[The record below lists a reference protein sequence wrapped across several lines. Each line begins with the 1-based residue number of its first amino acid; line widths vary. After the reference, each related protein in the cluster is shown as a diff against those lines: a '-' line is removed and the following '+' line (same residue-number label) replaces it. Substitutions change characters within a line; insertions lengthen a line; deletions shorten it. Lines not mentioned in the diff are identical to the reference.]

1 MLISSRAIVLRVIK
15 HTDDTLLAHLLTEES
30 GRQTMAVRIT
40 RSRRAVVPLTL
51 FRPAALL

>member
-30 GRQTMAVRIT
+30 GRQ
-40 RSRRAVVPLTL
+40 VVLEIVG
-51 FRPAALL
+51 RKALWPC